1 LRGQVPLETPGRG
14 RARAYRRD
22 LNERGD
28 SRMSLGPRER
38 ILKITEAAERT
49 PITLGRWLLVL
60 GAIVVLRHFLE
71 QLSGQ
76 QKTLYFLSYF
86 LHYPLA
92 YVAPM
97 LALSVVLAGFARE
110 RIERVTRLMLFAWL
124 LTLLPPLI
132 DILMAR
138 ASDGP
143 ELIGYLIPQSGTLA
157 GAFVNLFNPA
167 YQQFQG
173 ATSGIRIEAAVGC
186 LLGAYY
192 VHLKTRSLWRSVA
205 AFAGIYVTMFFFFTL
220 PVVTVAVTRLFGGDV
235 GNVYQLFFAR
245 ASVHRAFTN
254 ATPFALSDLSNSLV
268 DLLVIAPVLVV
279 WYRMYDRKRFARAA
293 RLVNPVSAPFHVV
306 TTFAG
311 MALGARLLMKSE
323 GLLSIAHPFDVIS
336 IIGLLAAAFFTS
348 LTASAL
354 REIHREDGPP
364 EGADR
369 EEMIKL
375 GAFFFSFASLF
386 ALSVSYVSLTYVLA
400 AMGAYYFYYARP
412 LRFERFAVL
421 SGFTIGAVTLFSV
434 TLGFAAYAGASGSL
448 WFPRSLV
455 VVCLVVPTLG
465 LLSRE
470 MWERTPKEADRWS
483 LRGLAG
489 EGGARAVAAAAVFV
503 AAMVPAAVLRTQA
516 LFVTG
521 AIVGLVGA
529 FAVVRVRSAKLPV
542 VLGALTLAYLVAGA
556 PAGLLD
562 APVLATDV
570 SATDFARVSRRS
582 GEFEMFDREAVSED
596 DRLLAEGVDRFRRG
610 DYEAAVESFREVLEK
625 DPENTR
631 AYLSIGSAYL
641 RMNRLAEAARS
652 FRRVLTVQP
661 DNATAHVGLGQVSK
675 LGGDSDAAIEELTRA
690 LELDPESTDAHYTL
704 ALIYQELNELE
715 LEVEHLTAT
724 VTLDPRAS
732 LAHSRLADIYLVNER
747 YPEAI
752 SALKAALL
760 GRTTVEHAHTR
771 LAEAYYGVGDLE
783 ASENEL
789 RKEIA
794 LRPRSAAPHA
804 NLAKLLIELNRIDE
818 ARHEY
823 ETALSLTSD
832 ERLRELL
839 ESELSALTD

>member
-1 LRGQVPLETPGRG
+1 
-14 RARAYRRD
+14 
-22 LNERGD
+22 
-28 SRMSLGPRER
+28 MSLGPRER
-38 ILKITEAAERT
+38 ILKITESAERT

-110 RIERVTRLMLFAWL
+110 KIERVTRLMLFAWL

-132 DILMAR
+132 DILTAR

-173 ATSGIRIEAAVGC
+173 ATSGIRIEAAAGC

-192 VHLKTRSLWRSVA
+192 VHLKTRSLWRSIVA
-205 AFAGIYVTMFFFFTL
+205 FVGIYVTMFFFFTL
-220 PVVTVAVTRLFGGDV
+220 PVVTVAVTRFFGGDV
-235 GNVYQLFFAR
+235 DNVYQLFFAR

-268 DLLVIAPVLVV
+268 DLIVIAPVLTI
-279 WYRMYDRKRFARAA
+279 WYRMYDRERFARAV
-293 RLVNPVSAPFHVV
+293 RLIDPVSAPFHVV
-306 TTFAG
+306 ATFAG

-354 REIHREDGPP
+354 REIHREDVPP

-369 EEMIKL
+369 EELIKL

-386 ALSVSYVSLTYVLA
+386 ALSVSYVSLTYILA
-400 AMGAYYFYYARP
+400 TMGAYYFYYARP
-412 LRFERFAVL
+412 LKLERFAL
-421 SGFTIGAVTLFSV
+421 ASGFTIGAVTLFSV

-448 WFPRSLV
+448 WFPRSLAI
-455 VVCLVVPTLG
+455 VCLVVPTLG

-470 MWERTPKEADRWS
+470 MWERSAEEPFRWS

-489 EGGARAVAAAAVFV
+489 DRGSRTIAASAVFLSALVPAVALR
-503 AAMVPAAVLRTQA
+503 VPA

-521 AIVGLVGA
+521 AVAGVIGA
-529 FAVVRVRSAKLPV
+529 VLVVRLRPAKLPV
-542 VLGALTLAYLVAGA
+542 GLGVLALVYLVAGV

-562 APVLATDV
+562 APVLAHDV
-570 SATDFARVSRRS
+570 SLTDFSRVSRRS
-582 GEFEMFDREAVSED
+582 GEFEMFDREAVSEK
-596 DRLLAEGVDRFRRG
+596 DRLLAEGIDHFRRG
-610 DYEAAVESFREVLEK
+610 NYEAAVESFREVLEN
-625 DPENTR
+625 DPENSQ
-631 AYLSIGSAYL
+631 AYLSIGSTYL

-652 FRRVLTVQP
+652 FRRVISVHP
-661 DNATAHVGLGQVSK
+661 DNATAHVGLGQVHK
-675 LGGDSDAAIEELTRA
+675 LGGDSDAAIEELTLA
-690 LELDPESTDAHYTL
+690 LEMDPENTDAHNTL

-724 VTLDPRAS
+724 VALDPRAS

-771 LAEAYYGVGDLE
+771 LAEAYYGVGDFGG
-783 ASENEL
+783 AENEL

-794 LRPRSAAPHA
+794 LRPRSAAPRA
-804 NLAKLLIELNRIDE
+804 NLAKLLVELGRTDE
-818 ARHEY
+818 AKHEY

-832 ERLRELL
+832 ERLKELL
-839 ESELSALTD
+839 ESELAALVE